1 MKSIRSYSRAKRR
14 EMRDKLSRSR
24 RKKFRRAWREL
35 MAEFDRIETKI
46 NNGWKE

>member
-14 EMRDKLSRSR
+14 EMRGKLSRSR
-24 RKKFRRAWREL
+24 RKKFRRAL